1 MQLLYENNF
10 NESTPFNYMAVSI
23 YLIYLFLDLIMD
35 SLGNQLSFW
44 HISAMVIQW
53 IIQVKLSFLIHLDK
67 YVYILKFFDNDQ
79 IVLYKVYA
87 N

>member
-35 SLGNQLSFW
+35 SLGN
-44 HISAMVIQW
+44 
-53 IIQVKLSFLIHLDK
+53 
-67 YVYILKFFDNDQ
+67 
-79 IVLYKVYA
+79 
-87 N
+87 